1 MNSILDAPVI
11 AEQKLEYAGFWIRFV
26 AYIIDYIVLG
36 VVDTVLSFAIIGS
49 SMGMVMSDD
58 YTGLG
63 GMLAVY
69 YLIVLVI
76 NLGYFVLLESSSR
89 QATLGKM
96 AVGIKVGDELGQR
109 ISGMNALG
117 RSLSKLLSGIILGIG
132 YIMAAFDVRKQS
144 LHDKIANT
152 VVYYG

>member
-11 AEQKLEYAGFWIRFV
+11 TEQKLEYAGFWIRFV

-58 YTGLG
+58 YAGLG

-69 YLIVLVI
+69 YLIVVVI
-76 NLGYFVLLESSSR
+76 NLAYFVLLESSSR
-89 QATLGKM
+89 QASLGKM

-109 ISGMNALG
+109 ISGLNALG
-117 RSLSKLLSGIILGIG
+117 RSLSKLLSALILGIG
-132 YIMAAFDVRKQS
+132 YIMAAFDVRKQA